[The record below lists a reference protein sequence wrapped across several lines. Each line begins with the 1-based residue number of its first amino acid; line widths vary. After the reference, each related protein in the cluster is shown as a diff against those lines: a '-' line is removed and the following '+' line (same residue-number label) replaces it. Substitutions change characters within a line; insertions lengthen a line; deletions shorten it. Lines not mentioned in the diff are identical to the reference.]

1 MTQLITIIVILMMWV
16 VIEMIRNS
24 KLEAHNDKLYLRA
37 LKAESRL
44 EYLRPLGK
52 VDNKINRK
60 V

>member
-1 MTQLITIIVILMMWV
+1 MSTLILALGIAIIFGLVEV
-16 VIEMIRNS
+16 YFNS
-24 KLEAHNDKLYLRA
+24 RLIAERDRLYLRA